1 MPPEEY
7 YKDIKTDGT
16 VFLSWIFYRKDDP
29 PKKILIGLYNK
40 YVVKAWL
47 YFRDTEL
54 PHYL

>member
-16 VFLSWIFYRKDDP
+16 VFLSWLFYRRDDP

-47 YFRDTEL
+47 
-54 PHYL
+54 